1 MRRLLKFIHTVGAA
15 GLTGAIAAL
24 ALILI
29 LAPAS
34 TSTALYV
41 PMMAVLAKAAAW
53 IIGPSMVLTVIS
65 GLLAILATPAFY
77 DVGWVWLKAATG
89 LLVLE
94 GGLHVIGP
102 LQEEAKRGAG
112 ALAGSVDPASVA
124 RLFTDESNTLW
135 VLLAVSL
142 ANIALGVWRPRL
154 PKIPI

>member
-1 MRRLLKFIHTVGAA
+1 LKFIHTVGAA